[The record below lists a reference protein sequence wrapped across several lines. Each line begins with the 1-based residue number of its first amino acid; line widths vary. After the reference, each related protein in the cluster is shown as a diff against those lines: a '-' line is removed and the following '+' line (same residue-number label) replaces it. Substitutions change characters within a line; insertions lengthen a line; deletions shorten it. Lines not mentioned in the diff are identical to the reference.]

1 VDVGSIRGTVREVA
15 LLKLA
20 DHEDLLERTKNF
32 MLSKSATVSLGNEQA
47 IENYN
52 NAVDKYINLINK
64 SYGRTEENSTK
75 DMEKIVKSF
84 SDLTMD
90 DILKNKVKII

>member
-1 VDVGSIRGTVREVA
+1 MDVGSIRGTAREVA
-15 LLKLA
+15 LLKLV
-20 DHEDLLERTKNF
+20 DYEDILERSKNF
-32 MLSKSATVSLGNEQA
+32 MLSKSATLNMGSEQSVD
-47 IENYN
+47 NYN
-52 NAVDKYINLINK
+52 SAVDKYINLVNK
-64 SYGRTEENSTK
+64 SYGLAEENSTK